1 MYSLDCSYYTAE
13 FATVAELLNHIL
25 ISGQDPDY
33 EVTRDGKGT
42 GYTAADLIT
51 Y

>member
-1 MYSLDCSYYTAE
+1 MYSLECSYYTAE
-13 FATVAELLNHIL
+13 FETVGDLLNHIL